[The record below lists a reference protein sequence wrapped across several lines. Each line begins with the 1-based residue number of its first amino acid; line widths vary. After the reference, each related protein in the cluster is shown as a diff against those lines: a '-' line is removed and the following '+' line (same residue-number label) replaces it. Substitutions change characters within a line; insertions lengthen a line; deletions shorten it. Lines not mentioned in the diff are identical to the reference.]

1 MTGRKQWPDLSV
13 MEQRALIWFMEEL
26 TTKQRQV
33 FIGRTEQVVADND
46 YKAQADAF
54 KEFLDGV
61 YALGHHDGSN
71 NEQRRIVEWL
81 NERADYLERV
91 GSSFDVYDGAC
102 LRREAGAIEVG
113 EHLVL
118 YGDGIDI
125 AQAIRS
131 ETDGHG

>member
-118 YGDGIDI
+118 YGDGAARAYLKD
-125 AQAIRS
+125 Q
-131 ETDGHG
+131 EHG

>member
-71 NEQRRIVEWL
+71 NERL
-81 NERADYLERV
+81 
-91 GSSFDVYDGAC
+91 S
-102 LRREAGAIEVG
+102 
-113 EHLVL
+113 
-118 YGDGIDI
+118 
-125 AQAIRS
+125 
-131 ETDGHG
+131 